1 MDIEKVSSRA
11 KHLADTLGV
20 EFKIPDITI
29 AKEKAHKKINK
40 MKEYLS
46 KQEQYD
52 SAVEFI
58 IQSFSKDDI
67 KAFIQYVK
75 VSDNPK

>member
-11 KHLADTLGV
+11 KQLADTLGV
-20 EFKIPDITI
+20 EFKIPDISI
-29 AKEKAHKKINK
+29 AKEKAQIKINK
-40 MKEYLS
+40 TKEYLS

-58 IQSFSKDDI
+58 VKSFSKDDI
-67 KAFIQYVK
+67 LAFIKHVK
-75 VSDNPK
+75 VSGNPK